1 MPTKIESMGE
11 DFEAPLEE
19 STQSFAPAKP
29 VAPTGNRYVD
39 LNGRDDF
46 DHQILTHRA
55 DLESLETQISNLDR
69 TIELE
74 QQKLRDSKAALE
86 SSYHARA
93 RLLHL
98 RSAMLHFVL
107 ELESRDLD

>member
-1 MPTKIESMGE
+1 MSTETENRTTPESKSQHASPETRM
-11 DFEAPLEE
+11 
-19 STQSFAPAKP
+19 STTNTP
-29 VAPTGNRYVD
+29 NRYVD
-39 LNGRDDF
+39 INGRDEF
-46 DHQILTHRA
+46 DHRILSHRA
-55 DLESLETQISNLDR
+55 DIETLDTQINNLDR

-98 RSAMLHFVL
+98 RSAMLDFVL
-107 ELESRDLD
+107 ELELRDSE

>member
-1 MPTKIESMGE
+1 MSTETENRTNAESSSQHASPETRM
-11 DFEAPLEE
+11 
-19 STQSFAPAKP
+19 STTTNTP
-29 VAPTGNRYVD
+29 NRYVD
-39 LNGRDDF
+39 INGRDEF
-46 DHQILTHRA
+46 DHRILSHRA
-55 DLESLETQISNLDR
+55 DIETLDTQINNLDR

-98 RSAMLHFVL
+98 RSAMLDFVL
-107 ELESRDLD
+107 ELELRDSE